1 MTIERLHIKNFK
13 TYATLDINL
22 ATETDRSIIL
32 IGGVNGGGKTTFFE
46 AIHGALYGLNITKQ
60 WQFEELVNAAA
71 TQPLS
76 KQEIELTIDFSRPT
90 KEDIQKYQL
99 QRIYKCLEE
108 SVRESVLLKVGKLS
122 FQYGS
127 RTPIEQRIAI
137 EKEIA
142 KVIQTNLPKSLSRY
156 FLFDAM
162 EAGSLLRREKLQTV
176 IKENIE
182 QVMGFDRYLQLER
195 AADKALQAHKNQQ
208 IKQELNRKTHQKWLS
223 EQEVLL
229 QHLDQRKKDRQ
240 AALHYAA
247 EQEQAVQ
254 QLQIGKN
261 QEELIQE
268 KLIYLEQEMKH
279 VQQKEERYIA
289 TCDQFIQRL
298 ESNIGLPLVAKELDT
313 RIRSILNAQQEQAN
327 SIMEKTSIETIV
339 QKILKFLQ
347 ARKLLKKQITAK
359 TIVPHLLTKKVQT
372 TIDTFLTKAEM
383 NALQKLLLLPKQQ
396 PYTAILEQQKDL
408 ESVLLAK
415 EKHTRNL
422 SYYQSKLSS
431 EDFSL
436 LEAYQKNEVHLQDC
450 KKDIRRIEFDLKI
463 LATKLADFEKEMLQ
477 APDQKLQQ
485 LQQLKTFFERF
496 GLQLLAN
503 KKEKIEAK
511 MKTGLNQLLGAYKG
525 MIDRVTLPQDLK
537 NLTFEIFHKKGN
549 KIHLHQLNTASKQIV
564 VQCLLKALHD
574 HGNYHPPVLID
585 TVMGVLDEESRGM
598 MLDHFL
604 PKLSHQTILLSS
616 DSEIRKATDYPRLA
630 PFIAKTYTLE
640 RNKVTQQTILLDGYF
655 DA

>member
-1 MTIERLHIKNFK
+1 MTIEHLHIKNFK

-22 ATETDRSIIL
+22 ATEKDRPIIL

-46 AIHGALYGLNITKQ
+46 AIHGALYGLEITKR

-71 TQPLS
+71 TQPLD
-76 KQEIELTIDFSRPT
+76 KQQIELTIEFSRPT
-90 KEDIQKYQL
+90 REGVQRYKL
-99 QRIYKCLEE
+99 QRIYKFLEE
-108 SVRESVLLKVGKLS
+108 SVRESVQLKVGNLP

-127 RTPIEQRIAI
+127 RTPMAQRIAI

-142 KVIQTNLPKSLSRY
+142 KVIQANLPKALSRY

-162 EAGSLLRREKLQTV
+162 EAGNLLRREKLQTV

-195 AADKALQAHKNQQ
+195 AAEKALQAHKSQQ
-208 IKQELNRKTHQKWLS
+208 IKQELNRKTHQKWLN
-223 EQEVLL
+223 EKEVLL
-229 QHLDQRKKDRQ
+229 QQLEQRKKDRQ

-268 KLIYLEQEMKH
+268 KLVYLEKEMKH
-279 VQQKEERYIA
+279 VQHKEERYIA
-289 TCDQFIQRL
+289 ACDQFIQRL
-298 ESNIGLPLVAKELDT
+298 ESNISLPLVAKELDT
-313 RIRSILNAQQEQAN
+313 RIRSILNAQEEQAK

-339 QKILKFLQ
+339 QKTLKFLQ
-347 ARKLLKKQITAK
+347 DRKLLKKEIT
-359 TIVPHLLTKKVQT
+359 VPTVVSHLITKKAQT

-383 NALQKLLLLPKQQ
+383 KALQKLLLLPKQR
-396 PYTAILEQQKDL
+396 PYNAILEQQKDL

-422 SYYQSKLSS
+422 YYYQSKLSR

-436 LEAYQKNEVHLQDC
+436 LEAYQKNEVRLQNC
-450 KKDIRRIEFDLKI
+450 KKDIKKIEFDLKI
-463 LATKLADFEKEMLQ
+463 LATKLADFEKEMLPT
-477 APDQKLQQ
+477 PDQKLQQ
-485 LQQLKTFFERF
+485 LEQLKTFFERF
-496 GLQLLAN
+496 GVQLLSN

-511 MKTGLNQLLGAYKG
+511 MKAGLNQLLGAYQG
-525 MIDRVTLPQDLK
+525 MIDRVALPQDLK
-537 NLTFEIFHKKGN
+537 NLTFEIFHKNGN

-564 VQCLLKALHD
+564 IQCLLKALHD

-604 PKLSHQTILLSS
+604 PTLSHQTILLSS

-630 PFIAKTYTLE
+630 PFIAKTYTLQ
-640 RNKVTQQTILLDGYF
+640 RNKSTQQTTLITGYF